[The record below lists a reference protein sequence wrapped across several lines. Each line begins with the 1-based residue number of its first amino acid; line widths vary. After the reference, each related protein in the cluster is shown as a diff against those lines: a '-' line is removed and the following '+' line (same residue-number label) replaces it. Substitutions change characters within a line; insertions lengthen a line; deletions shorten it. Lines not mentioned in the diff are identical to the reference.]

1 MTHAQPGYQSFT
13 RCKKNSLRASSPIW
27 ASEASLA
34 RTRERGAPFHLP
46 KQESLL
52 AGYTK
57 KDYIYLGDHISPTAQ
72 KRSVWALR
80 FIFIIC
86 LYFPG
91 ASRPSTTLKPTLST
105 GSTLM
110 SRIARE
116 SRDPVTPAPSS
127 SPSQS
132 KTNSLTTPSKRR
144 LPRGKHDLIANLR
157 FPLYGGPPF
166 RVKGHTK
173 KKLT

>member
-1 MTHAQPGYQSFT
+1 MEKPWGRGWYPSLPFLFSQIWQLKLNVKMTHAQPGYQNVT
-13 RCKKNSLRASSPIW
+13 RCKK
-27 ASEASLA
+27 
-34 RTRERGAPFHLP
+34 
-46 KQESLL
+46 
-52 AGYTK
+52 
-57 KDYIYLGDHISPTAQ
+57 KDYIHLGDHISPTAQ

-110 SRIARE
+110 SRIARG

-157 FPLYGGPPF
+157 FPLYDGPPF

-173 KKLT
+173 KKLA